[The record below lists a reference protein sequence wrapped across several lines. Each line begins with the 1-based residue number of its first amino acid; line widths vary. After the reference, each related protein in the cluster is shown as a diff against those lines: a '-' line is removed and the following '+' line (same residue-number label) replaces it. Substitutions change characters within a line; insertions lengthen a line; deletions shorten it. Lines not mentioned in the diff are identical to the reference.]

1 MTRLD
6 ADWLNA
12 EATQTVFA
20 LLQDAGHQV
29 YAVGGCV
36 RDAVLGRSVSDI
48 DLSTSARPDVV
59 VALAETAGLRVIP
72 TGLEHGTVTVVIG
85 DMPFEITT
93 FRRDV
98 ETDGRRAVVDF
109 SDKIEED
116 ALRRDFTMN
125 ALYCDPR
132 GLIADPMGGL
142 ADLNSGRVRFIED
155 AETRIRED
163 YLRSLRYFR
172 FHAWYGDPD
181 KGFDPD
187 ALDAIARNVDGLA
200 FLSHERVGAEVKRLL
215 LAPDPAPSVA
225 AMRTAG
231 VLSAILPGA
240 DDTGL
245 APLVAFESE
254 VGAEPDAMRR
264 LAVLGG
270 ADVANLLRLSRR
282 EAERLR
288 DIRRSVGKTA
298 SELGYRL
305 GAAIGRDVLLV
316 SAALFG
322 VPVATEDLVEVATA
336 ADQEFPVKAADL
348 MPEYTGPLLGAR
360 IKQLEK
366 AWIESG
372 FHLDRDALMAL
383 EG

>member
-12 EATQTVFA
+12 EATQRVFA
-20 LLQDAGHQV
+20 LLEDAGHQV

-132 GLIADPMGGL
+132 GLIDDPMGGL

>member
-12 EATQTVFA
+12 EATQSVFA
-20 LLQDAGHQV
+20 LLEDAGHQV

-132 GLIADPMGGL
+132 GLIDDPMGGL

-225 AMRTAG
+225 AMRTTG